1 MIGASFTLILGLFY
15 SHVRPLLRSYQACF
29 TYSSLDDDR
38 LTMDTLDVDEQRVV
52 RWSLRDSADVTWSY
66 EEVSMPPTED
76 GGAYRGS
83 VSAILPFSQ

>member
-1 MIGASFTLILGLFY
+1 
-15 SHVRPLLRSYQACF
+15 
-29 TYSSLDDDR
+29 
-38 LTMDTLDVDEQRVV
+38 MDTLDVDEQRVV

-83 VSAILPFSQ
+83 VSAILPFSQCQPSYPFLSSPRTQNN

>member
-1 MIGASFTLILGLFY
+1 
-15 SHVRPLLRSYQACF
+15 
-29 TYSSLDDDR
+29 
-38 LTMDTLDVDEQRVV
+38 MDTLDVDEQRVV